1 MMTSIR
7 AFIHRLIFS
16 GPSKLKS
23 SRLRAGDVTYG
34 KNKTSI
40 MGIIYGCLV
49 FYPFYLSQRK
59 LNNNTS
65 IFPHKHASASVCLS
79 VFVSL
84 CLCLTSCLS
93 VCVSVGPFS
102 LCPCVSLSHCLC
114 LSVCMF
120 VFVSVCLSWSLYLC
134 VCVPVCISLSPPVR
148 GSVFVLSLSLC
159 LHLFVCPCPYMSPCL
174 Y

>member
-84 CLCLTSCLS
+84 CLCLTSCMP
-93 VCVSVGPFS
+93 VCVSVCPWFS
-102 LCPCVSLSHCLC
+102 LCPCVSLSPCLC

-120 VFVSVCLSWSLYLC
+120 
-134 VCVPVCISLSPPVR
+134 
-148 GSVFVLSLSLC
+148 LSLSLC
-159 LHLFVCPCPYMSPCL
+159 LGLCLSVSVSLYVCLCLRLSAVLSLFCL
-174 Y
+174 C